1 MQGRRIAQHWQR
13 TGPDPLQQGA
23 QARRKLDRTPTV
35 SNPKANYARK
45 RWAKLPEE
53 SRLIESSIET
63 CRLTPK
69 ACPPK
74 IRTAL
79 NRRHKQVEY
88 SSKTYTMKRKSDKFA
103 TFLVEPAPFDGRKS
117 PYITF
122 SLYSICLLDCVLAA
136 PGPCYLY
143 SLH

>member
-13 TGPDPLQQGA
+13 TGPEPLQVGA

-53 SRLIESSIET
+53 SRLIESSIEA
-63 CRLTPK
+63 CRLSPRPCPK
-69 ACPPK
+69 T

-79 NRRHKQVEY
+79 NRRHKTAEY
-88 SSKTYTMKRKSDKFA
+88 SSRTYTLKRKSDNFA
-103 TFLVEPAPFDGRKS
+103 TFLIDPPPLDGRKS
-117 PYITF
+117 PYVTF
-122 SLYSICLLDCVLAA
+122 SLYSL
-136 PGPCYLY
+136 
-143 SLH
+143 